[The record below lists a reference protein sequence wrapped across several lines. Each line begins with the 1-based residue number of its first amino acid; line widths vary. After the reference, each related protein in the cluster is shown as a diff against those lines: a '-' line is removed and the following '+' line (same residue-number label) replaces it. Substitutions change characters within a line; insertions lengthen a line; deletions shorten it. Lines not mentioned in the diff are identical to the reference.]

1 MHSHPPLSLQ
11 PDTDTALPLYE
22 LRHVSQAYT
31 TAGETITVLRDI
43 NLQIQRGETLAIM
56 GASGSGKSSLLH
68 LLGTLATPTSGDILF
83 QGKNILALDAN
94 NKAALRNNEIGFVF
108 QFHHM
113 LPEFTTLENV
123 AMQAIVGGMNKAEAL
138 ERAHELLQ
146 QVGLAHRASYNITLL
161 SGGERQRAAI
171 ARAVLKQ
178 PKILLADEPTGNL
191 DEKNGN
197 VAADLLLALNSL
209 HKMALM
215 VVTHN
220 PELAAR
226 MGRCLELKSGDLYD
240 QTR

>member
-11 PDTDTALPLYE
+11 PDADAALPLYE
-22 LRHVSQAYT
+22 LRHICQAYT

-43 NLQIQRGETLAIM
+43 NLQIQPGETLAIM

-68 LLGTLATPTSGDILF
+68 LLGTLSTPTSGEILF
-83 QGKNILALDAN
+83 QGKNILTLDAN
-94 NKAALRNNEIGFVF
+94 RKAALRNNEIGFVF

-123 AMQAIVGGMNKAEAL
+123 AMQAIVGGMKRAEAL
-138 ERAHELLQ
+138 ELAHELLL

-171 ARAVLKQ
+171 ARAVLKR

-191 DEKNGN
+191 DEKNGK

-209 HKMALM
+209 HKMALL

-220 PELAAR
+220 PELATR

>member
-1 MHSHPPLSLQ
+1 MDSYPSLSLQ

-123 AMQAIVGGMNKAEAL
+123 AMQAIVGGMNKTEAL

-171 ARAVLKQ
+171 ARAVLKR